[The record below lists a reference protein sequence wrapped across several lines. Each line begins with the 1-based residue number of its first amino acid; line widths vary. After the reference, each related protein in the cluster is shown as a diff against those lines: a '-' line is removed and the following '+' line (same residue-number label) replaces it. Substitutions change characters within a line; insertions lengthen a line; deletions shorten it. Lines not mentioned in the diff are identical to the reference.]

1 MSERPTLKDLHVT
14 EEFSRKEDWNDL
26 PSGAPDGV
34 SGIQRFWGK
43 YPGVVMTPIDPEMR
57 CRLLVSVPDVWGPNV
72 SSWAL
77 PCLPYAGL
85 SIGMYI
91 VPPIGANVWVEFLHG
106 NPDVPIWSGF
116 WFGSVLDA
124 PKTPALGT
132 PGAPVFGIETIL
144 KHAVIISD
152 TPVPPFLLKG
162 GILLR
167 SGASYIAIE
176 PTGVRI
182 FGIPPQGVQVNGT
195 PEGVP
200 LSAALH
206 VI

>member
-1 MSERPTLKDLHVT
+1 MNKGPTLHTTDDFT
-14 EEFSRKEDWNDL
+14 RREDWNES
-26 PSGAPDGV
+26 PSDAPDGV
-34 SGIQRFWGK
+34 SGVRRFWGK
-43 YPGVVMTPIDPEMR
+43 YRGVVLTPIDPEMR
-57 CRLLVSVPDVWGPNV
+57 CRLLVSVPDVWGPNF

-91 VPPIGANVWVEFLHG
+91 VPLIGSNVWVEFEHG
-106 NPDVPIWSGF
+106 NSEYPIWTGL

-132 PGAPVFGIETIL
+132 PGAPVFGLETIA

-152 TPVPPFLLKG
+152 TPVLPFLPKG

-167 SGASYIAIE
+167 SGLSYVAIE
-176 PTGVRI
+176 PTGVRV
-182 FGIPPQGVQVNGT
+182 FATPPQGFQVNGT

-200 LSAALH
+200 LSAALL